1 MRFYRTM
8 ALIACCAVLFMTG
21 ALAESEQYTMAGYDS
36 TDTGHVWDDNLF
48 FQRMESITGVSF
60 SFQQFTDSEEW
71 HRELNRYGSASDLP
85 DVLFKADLTTAET
98 QKLYEQGTIIDLRPY
113 MEDNAPNLYKLLK
126 SNNDW
131 EEAISLPDGAI
142 VSLPTINP
150 LQSNN
155 IIWMNQ
161 TWLNRLGLE
170 MPKDADSF
178 TEVLRAFKTGD
189 PNRNGKQDEIPLTFT
204 SLWDLRFLAHAF
216 GFIGN
221 DYYLEVTDNGSLL
234 CDITDNRYRDF
245 LSWLHVLWEE
255 NLIDHNGF
263 SSMDTTRQI
272 TDNKA
277 TIPYGCVFGPTALN
291 MLPAS
296 ATGDYVVLMP
306 LQYDGR
312 MVYRSLLG
320 DIARGTFAITSAC
333 KAPEQIMKWV
343 DYLYTEEGCFLAS
356 AGQIEDEYERTS
368 DGSWYWVDDI
378 QTVQDSV
385 MKDAT
390 IADGTAMPLYLPE
403 SYQLQFDDE
412 QTHQAVEQICEL
424 NHVSRLSY
432 PLIYL
437 SEAQREQLTK
447 IWPELGT
454 YAETQMTW
462 FITGDAELT
471 DETWAEFQ
479 ETLIEKGINTVCDIF
494 ESALE
499 QRWTVNE

>member
-1 MRFYRTM
+1 M
-8 ALIACCAVLFMTG
+8 
-21 ALAESEQYTMAGYDS
+21 
-36 TDTGHVWDDNLF
+36 
-48 FQRMESITGVSF
+48 
-60 SFQQFTDSEEW
+60 
-71 HRELNRYGSASDLP
+71 SD
-85 DVLFKADLTTAET
+85 
-98 QKLYEQGTIIDLRPY
+98 
-113 MEDNAPNLYKLLK
+113 
-126 SNNDW
+126 
-131 EEAISLPDGAI
+131 I
-142 VSLPTINP
+142 VSNDNSI
-150 LQSNN
+150 QN
-155 IIWMNQ
+155 ITFDAI
-161 TWLNRLGLE
+161 RIGL
-170 MPKDADSF
+170 
-178 TEVLRAFKTGD
+178 
-189 PNRNGKQDEIPLTFT
+189 
-204 SLWDLRFLAHAF
+204 
-216 GFIGN
+216 
-221 DYYLEVTDNGSLL
+221 
-234 CDITDNRYRDF
+234 
-245 LSWLHVLWEE
+245 
-255 NLIDHNGF
+255 
-263 SSMDTTRQI
+263 
-272 TDNKA
+272 
-277 TIPYGCVFGPTALN
+277 
-291 MLPAS
+291 AS
-296 ATGDYVVLMP
+296 
-306 LQYDGR
+306 
-312 MVYRSLLG
+312 
-320 DIARGTFAITSAC
+320 
-333 KAPEQIMKWV
+333 PEQIMKWV

-437 SEAQREQLTK
+437 SESQREQLTK

-479 ETLIEKGINTVCDIF
+479 ETLIEKGINTVYDIF